1 MTLIIFRT
9 WNQRKYL
16 FRKVQFSSIFYE
28 PNGINAIFF
37 LDKSNRIVKTSA
49 GQLAWSENA
58 PLVIFLGESPSF
70 VRHRKNLP
78 IYQYR
83 REILDQI
90 LSQRVVI
97 VMGQTG
103 CGKTTQLPQYILEEA
118 YERKKPCRII
128 CIQPHRILTI
138 AAANQVTTERGM
150 LAEEKKGIDFH
161 ANACIFPHENHSL

>member
-1 MTLIIFRT
+1 M
-9 WNQRKYL
+9 L
-16 FRKVQFSSIFYE
+16 F
-28 PNGINAIFF
+28 FF

-58 PLVIFLGESPSF
+58 PLVNFLGESPSF

-118 YERKKPCRII
+118 YEKKKPCRII

-150 LAEEKKGIDFH
+150 LAEEKKRNRFSCKCMHLSPWKSQPLVKFWIKNSFKVQT
-161 ANACIFPHENHSL
+161 IMT